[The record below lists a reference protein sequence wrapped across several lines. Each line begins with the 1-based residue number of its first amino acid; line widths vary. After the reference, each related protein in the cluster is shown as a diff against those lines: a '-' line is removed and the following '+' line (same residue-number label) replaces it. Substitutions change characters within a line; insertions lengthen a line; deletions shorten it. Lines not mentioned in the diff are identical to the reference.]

1 MVVLRKKY
9 KRSSIGCKENQ
20 VLRTAFFWSCTA
32 LVTIVLGLCAFIT
45 FPFDRRGKVVHLYA
59 RLWGWLALKFNGV
72 RVQVTGLEHINTKK
86 PSIYMCN
93 HLGSFDIFVLLAYL
107 PGQFRWLA
115 KSELF
120 RIPIMGW
127 GMSAA
132 GYISLDRSERKK
144 AYRSMEIAARKIK
157 ERASVVIFPEGAR
170 TFDGLLQP
178 FMNGG
183 FTLAIKGGI
192 PIIPI
197 TILGTYE
204 IMPRT
209 TKRVKKGNVRIVI
222 DRAIET
228 KGLTMR
234 DRRQLMQEVERRI
247 RANLPPPARGHA
259 HAA

>member
-1 MVVLRKKY
+1 M
-9 KRSSIGCKENQ
+9 
-20 VLRTAFFWSCTA
+20 LRTAFFWSCTA
-32 LVTIVLGLCAFIT
+32 IVTIVLGICAFIT
-45 FPFDRRGKVVHLYA
+45 FPFDRRGTVVHLYA
-59 RLWGWLALKFNGV
+59 KLWGWLALKFNGV
-72 RVQVTGLEHINTKK
+72 KVEITGLEHINPKK

-93 HLGSFDIFVLLAYL
+93 HQGSFDIFVLLAYL

-120 RIPIMGW
+120 KIPIMGW

-144 AYRSMEIAARKIK
+144 AYRSMEIAARKIR

-170 TFDGLLQP
+170 TFDGAMLP

-183 FTLAIKGGI
+183 FTLAIKGEI

-197 TILGTYE
+197 TIDGTYE

-222 DRAIET
+222 DQPIET
-228 KGLTMR
+228 KDLTMQ

-247 RANLPPPARGHA
+247 RANFPSPARGHA

>member
-1 MVVLRKKY
+1 M
-9 KRSSIGCKENQ
+9 
-20 VLRTAFFWSCTA
+20 LRTAFFWSCTA
-32 LVTIVLGLCAFIT
+32 IVTIVLGICAFIT
-45 FPFDRRGKVVHLYA
+45 FPFDRRGTVVHLYA
-59 RLWGWLALKFNGV
+59 KLWGWLALKFNGV
-72 RVQVTGLEHINTKK
+72 KVEITGLEHINPKK

-93 HLGSFDIFVLLAYL
+93 HQGSFDIFVLLAYL

-120 RIPIMGW
+120 KIPIMGW

-144 AYRSMEIAARKIK
+144 AYRSMEIAARKIR

-170 TFDGLLQP
+170 TFDGALQP

-197 TILGTYE
+197 TIHGTYE

-209 TKRVKKGNVRIVI
+209 TKRVKKGNVRVVI
-222 DRAIET
+222 DPPIET
-228 KGLTMR
+228 TGLTMQ
-234 DRRQLMQEVERRI
+234 DRRQLMQEVERLI
-247 RANLPPPARGHA
+247 RANLPPPARGQTD
-259 HAA
+259 AA